1 MSNVEQMVV
10 RRPRVGVTDIFH
22 RNVRRRGILGKL
34 YVLLFGT
41 PHLGTFANGIYL
53 RRATRHMTPSHVL
66 DAGCG
71 DGTLAFYM
79 ASRFP
84 NARILGVDIGEQGL
98 HATDSTLD
106 ICAMVHRSLPLGNLE
121 FRQLDLRQLDRREE
135 FDFAYS
141 FDVLEHIAEN
151 RQVLRNIYRA
161 LRPHGSLLIRIPARK
176 QKRILS
182 RRFTR
187 EHERWAEIEHVGQHY
202 EMDSLQA
209 DLKQIGYEIVSAE
222 YTMGNWGRLSFELS
236 EALQYYHV
244 PQALQMLC
252 MPALKI
258 LRFVDTCVGIRNGDG
273 LLVLCR
279 KN

>member
-1 MSNVEQMVV
+1 MTSVEQIVV
-10 RRPRVGVTDIFH
+10 RWPRVGSTDIFH
-22 RNVRRRGILGKL
+22 RNVSRRGILAKL

-53 RRATRHMTPSHVL
+53 GRTTSKMTPSSVL

-84 NARILGVDIGEQGL
+84 KARVLGVDIGEQGM
-98 HATDSTLD
+98 HASDSTLD
-106 ICAMVHRSLPLGNLE
+106 ICARVHQSLPLGNLE
-121 FRQLDLRQLDRREE
+121 FRQLDLRQLDAREE

-151 RQVLRNIYRA
+151 REVLAKIYRA
-161 LRPHGSLLIRIPARK
+161 LMPGGSLLVRIPTRK

-182 RRFTR
+182 PRFTA
-187 EHERWAEIEHVGQHY
+187 EHARWAEIEHVGQHY

-209 DLKQIGYEIVSAE
+209 DLKQIGFQILSAE

-236 EALQYYHV
+236 EALQYHHL

-252 MPALKI
+252 MPALKA
-258 LRFVDTCVGIRNGDG
+258 LRFVDTRAAIHDGDG

-279 KN
+279 K